1 MDRNKTIA
9 FLGAG
14 SMAEAMISGILKEGK
29 ISADRLYVT
38 NKENEQRLQQIKNK
52 YGVKVAAKEMLPY
65 EDIDLFILAMKP
77 KGAAEALAAIKDR
90 LHPDQVIVSVL
101 AGVTTSFMEEHLNK
115 GQQVVRVMP
124 NTSSM
129 IQESATAV
137 TPGMNTAKETTQ
149 DVKELLACMG
159 KVFIIEE
166 KQMDIF
172 TGIAGSGPAYFY
184 YLMEQME
191 LMGMQN
197 GMNEEMVREI
207 VAQTV
212 YGAAKMVMEKGD
224 SPTVLCKNVTSPN
237 GTTESGLRALKMFN
251 GGEALSQAVNHAA
264 RRSKELCKELER
276 VY

>member
-1 MDRNKTIA
+1 MYRNKTIA

-14 SMAEAMISGILKEGK
+14 SMATSMISGILRNGK
-29 ISADRLYVT
+29 ISADRIYVT
-38 NKENEQRLQQIKNK
+38 NKGNEQRLEQIKST
-52 YGVKVAAKEMLPY
+52 YGVKGVSKEQFPY

-77 KGAAEALAAIKDR
+77 KGAAEALSVLKDK
-90 LHPDQVIVSVL
+90 LNPEQVVVSVL

-124 NTSSM
+124 NTSSTV
-129 IQESATAV
+129 QESATAI
-137 TPGMNTAKETTQ
+137 TPGTNTRRETIQ
-149 DVKELLACMG
+149 VVKALLECIG

-166 KQMDIF
+166 EQMDIF

-191 LMGMQN
+191 LTGKLN
-197 GMNEEMVREI
+197 GINEKMVREI

-212 YGAAKMVMEKGD
+212 YGAAKMVMNKGE
-224 SPTVLCKNVTSPN
+224 SPTVLRENVTSPN
-237 GTTESGLRALKMFN
+237 GTTESGLKALKMFN
-251 GGEALSQAVNHAA
+251 GGEALSQAINHAT
-264 RRSKELCKELER
+264 RRSKELSKELEE